1 MRIFIEAKSGSKNQK
16 VTKLS
21 DSNFE
26 ISVRERPISGK
37 ANEAILKSLSDYL
50 KVPKSKIRLIS
61 GQTSRHKVA
70 EIML

>member
-1 MRIFIEAKSGSKNQK
+1 MRIFIKAKSGSKNQK